1 MERERLTRLLDGPGR
16 MARED
21 LRDLK
26 AMAER
31 YPWFTGAQLLRAA
44 GERSHGDVL
53 ADETLRSASAH
64 LPSRA
69 ALADLIA
76 DPGQRRPAP
85 LRVVKTD
92 PAPPPQPE
100 SRIEEPAAGPAPP
113 AATEAQGEAPTAPP
127 SAVVA
132 EVPEPAAAPAG
143 PDGEPS
149 PTPEPEPAPAAQE
162 TPASNDPDAEFLDDV
177 ITKAALASAYD
188 LTWQVSVATAAPAAE
203 PHAQPSPA
211 TLPAPQAPEPVRVEA
226 GGRLRFSE
234 WLQAAEESAPAA
246 PLMRVPGRP
255 PTPESPLAAPRPV
268 TESSPP
274 GALDAKDLIDRFI
287 RQEPSAIPPKPA
299 FFTPQQAAKKSLDDT
314 AGLVTETLARIYEQ
328 QGNMAKAIDAYR
340 RLALK
345 YPEKAAYFAALQK
358 KLEEQPNP

>member
-1 MERERLTRLLDGPGR
+1 MERERLTRLLDEPGR

-76 DPGQRRPAP
+76 APGQWRPAP
-85 LRVVKTD
+85 LRVVKAELPSP
-92 PAPPPQPE
+92 PAQEP
-100 SRIEEPAAGPAPP
+100 RLEEPAAVPASP
-113 AATEAQGEAPTAPP
+113 AATEAQGEALPAPP
-127 SAVVA
+127 SAAVTEEPVPAVVA
-132 EVPEPAAAPAG
+132 VE
-143 PDGEPS
+143 PDGES
-149 PTPEPEPAPAAQE
+149 RSAPEPEPAPPAKD
-162 TPASNDPDAEFLDDV
+162 TPAGHDPDAAFLDDV

-188 LTWQVSVATAAPAAE
+188 LTWQEAVPPAAPAAE
-203 PHAQPSPA
+203 APPPA
-211 TLPAPQAPEPVRVEA
+211 TLAVPSVPEPVRVEG

-234 WLQAAEESAPAA
+234 WLQGAEESSPAA
-246 PLMRVPGRP
+246 QLTQAPERP
-255 PTPESPLAAPRPV
+255 PSPESPAAAPRPV
-268 TESSPP
+268 TEASSA
-274 GALDAKDLIDRFI
+274 GALDARDLIDRFI

-328 QGNMAKAIDAYR
+328 QGNAAKAIDAYR

-345 YPEKAAYFAALQK
+345 YPEKAAYFAALRK
-358 KLEEQPNP
+358 KLEEQPKP